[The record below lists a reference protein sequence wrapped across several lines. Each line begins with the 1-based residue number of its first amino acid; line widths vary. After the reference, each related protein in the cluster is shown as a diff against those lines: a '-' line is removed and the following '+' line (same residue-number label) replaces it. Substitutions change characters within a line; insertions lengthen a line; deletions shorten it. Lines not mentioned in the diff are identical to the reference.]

1 MLALLLAGAL
11 SLLSLCI
18 SIRYYLRCRRL
29 LGVGAPSNS
38 ETAVTP
44 LPDEDELERRLA
56 ARERALEL
64 GLATRSVQVLGRASL
79 FGGTGAAVWQL
90 SGGSS
95 QYLSAGMAFGV
106 GCIGW
111 AGCGELQRR
120 VGLLAGRLPRRARYA
135 RTEVDPPSGSG

>member
-1 MLALLLAGAL
+1 LPALLLAGAL
-11 SLLSLCI
+11 SLLSLI
-18 SIRYYLRCRRL
+18 VSLRYYLRCRKL
-29 LGVGAPSNS
+29 VGVGAPTNNQ
-38 ETAVTP
+38 TVVPA
-44 LPDEDELERRLA
+44 PDDDELEKRLA

-95 QYLSAGMAFGV
+95 QYLSAGVAFGV
-106 GCIGW
+106 GCVGW